1 MIQPCFC
8 GIRLALL
15 LPPLSGSAQ
24 ISVSDTFGATQAYT
38 IFRVQAPTRN
48 SPSVTVRRHPP
59 RRLQRFKHYAL
70 PTVYTDILVLSLQH
84 LVLLASFPHLRLH
97 PHRRSST
104 PPRARIHASTH
115 DQPIPL
121 PRLKIEMSTH
131 SIRSLVVSRA
141 PHDQPLPRLKIE
153 MSTHSI
159 RGSVSRAHTYTHTRA
174 TDADSLRLRQAD
186 QTGSLVLP

>member
-131 SIRSLVVSRA
+131 SIR
-141 PHDQPLPRLKIE
+141 
-153 MSTHSI
+153 
-159 RGSVSRAHTYTHTRA
+159 GSVSRAYTYTHTRA